1 MKRMAVILALAVVA
15 SSAGCTSQQQAA
27 APATGKKSDAHPDRD
42 PESLVASGR
51 AYADAGDLVRAEQYF
66 VAALDHGADYNTVLP
81 LLLRV
86 CLSSNHYRYAI
97 DHVEVALARDPTNSR
112 LRFVSGSLHLLVGA
126 HGTARERLEQAA
138 RELAEDPEVQFQ
150 VAAFFRDDLADKV
163 NADRYFR
170 QYLRIAPQGA
180 HAPEARA
187 SLMEALH

>member
-1 MKRMAVILALAVVA
+1 MKTMAIIVVVAMAA
-15 SSAGCTSQQQAA
+15 SSAGC
-27 APATGKKSDAHPDRD
+27 APRDGATAQVASKKADLHPDRD
-42 PESLVASGR
+42 PQSLVASGR

-66 VAALDHGADYNTVLP
+66 VAALDHGADYDKVLP

-86 CLSSNHYRYAI
+86 CLASNHYRYAI

-112 LRFVSGSLHLLVGA
+112 LRFVSGSLYLLVGA

-138 RELAEDPEVQFQ
+138 RELGDDPEVQFQ

-170 QYLRIAPQGA
+170 HYLRIAPKGN
-180 HAPEARA
+180 HATEARA
-187 SLMEALH
+187 SLMEALQ